1 MPVDSLPVF
10 THFLSLSIW
19 IGSLLFL
26 LSVVMPALAGMLAD
40 ELADAVSRQLL
51 RAYHAIAGACAFGAV
66 GSLLLLARVSSVP
79 HAVPRLSLLL
89 VMSMMTGVVGWIVQP
104 RIDALRQAMPDY
116 DPQGSVTEQAQ
127 RLARL
132 QRTAVQVDGLVLL
145 LGLLNLWL
153 SLGGPAL

>member
-1 MPVDSLPVF
+1 
-10 THFLSLSIW
+10 
-19 IGSLLFL
+19 
-26 LSVVMPALAGMLAD
+26 
-40 ELADAVSRQLL
+40 
-51 RAYHAIAGACAFGAV
+51 
-66 GSLLLLARVSSVP
+66 
-79 HAVPRLSLLL
+79 
-89 VMSMMTGVVGWIVQP
+89 MSTMTGVVGWIVQP

-145 LGLLNLWL
+145 LGLLSLWL